1 MLAMLGLIAWE
12 GGTNVTDNLKKLALI
27 VGVFL
32 AAYFMPLDSLRL
44 RQAILESFY
53 MLQDYARLHVLTCLV
68 PAFFIAGAVMNF
80 ISSKAVMRYLGPTA
94 NRWVAYGVA
103 SVSGSV
109 LAVCSC
115 TVLPLFSGIYRRG
128 AGLGPASAF
137 LYSGP
142 AINVLAMVLTARVL
156 GWQIG
161 LARAAGAVI
170 FSIAVGLLMAR
181 LFRHEETE
189 RAKGFDLGAAEGG
202 RRSLGQTAAYLVV
215 LILILVFAAWA
226 RPTEQAG
233 AWYSVWQV
241 KWFVVI
247 GLLGVL
253 ASMLARWFSRDEV
266 RGWVGATW
274 DFSQQILPLL
284 FGGVLVAGLLMGM
297 PGGDRGLIP
306 SAWIA
311 SAVGGNSIFANLAAS
326 LVGAGMY
333 FATLTEVPILQ
344 GLLGSGMGQGPAL
357 ALLLAGPALSLPN
370 MVVINSILGPR
381 KTAAFVAI
389 VVVLATFSG
398 WLFGLVAR

>member
-1 MLAMLGLIAWE
+1 MNG
-12 GGTNVTDNLKKLALI
+12 NLKKLALI
-27 VGVFL
+27 LGVFL

-80 ISSKAVMRYLGPTA
+80 ISSKAVMRYLGPAA
-94 NRWVAYGVA
+94 NRWLAYGVA

-142 AINVLAMVLTARVL
+142 AINILAMVLTARVL

-161 LARAAGAVI
+161 LARALGAVA
-170 FSIAVGLLMAR
+170 FSVVVGLLMAW
-181 LFRHEETE
+181 LFRNEETE
-189 RAKGFDLGAAEGG
+189 RAKGFDLEAVESGP
-202 RRSLGQTAAYLVV
+202 RSLGQTGLYLLV

-226 RPTEQAG
+226 RPTEAAG
-233 AWYSVWQV
+233 AWYAVWQV

-253 ASMLARWFSRDEV
+253 ASMLARWFSREEV

-284 FGGVLVAGLLMGM
+284 FGGVLVAGFLMGM
-297 PGGDRGLIP
+297 PGTDRGLIP
-306 SAWIA
+306 NAWVA
-311 SAVGGNSIFANLAAS
+311 SAVGGNSLFANFAAS
-326 LVGAGMY
+326 LVGAFMY

-370 MVVINSILGPR
+370 MVVINSVLGPK
-381 KTAAFVAI
+381 KTVAFVTI
-389 VVVLATFSG
+389 VVLLATFSG
-398 WLFGLVAR
+398 WAFGFVAG